1 MHWIGTDAL
10 SGCAPHQ
17 SQKRASALFKRKHFE
32 QVIIVPV
39 GLGANGMETVACTC
53 CYSFHR
59 KSNEFSRMEIH
70 EWNFTGDVVGM
81 SLLSQIMHVRKC
93 MGFVALHCG
102 HKIFVFEEKKKFSF
116 Q

>member
-53 CYSFHR
+53 CYHSIEKAMNSLVWKFM
-59 KSNEFSRMEIH
+59 NGILP
-70 EWNFTGDVVGM
+70 VM
-81 SLLSQIMHVRKC
+81 SL
-93 MGFVALHCG
+93 A
-102 HKIFVFEEKKKFSF
+102 
-116 Q
+116 

>member
-1 MHWIGTDAL
+1 
-10 SGCAPHQ
+10 
-17 SQKRASALFKRKHFE
+17 
-32 QVIIVPV
+32 
-39 GLGANGMETVACTC
+39 
-53 CYSFHR
+53 
-59 KSNEFSRMEIH
+59 MEIH